1 MTSFGD
7 TKLRN
12 LGDYFA
18 GNISRGA
25 DPMWQG
31 WKRIWN
37 SYRAK
42 YVTCKNARMTPF
54 LHIVFLSMALNYA
67 IDYPHLKGN
76 LRCDFGNNHILCGGS
91 ITENCVKFLVSVQF
105 YAGLQ
110 DDKCSGLIFFVCN

>member
-18 GNISRGA
+18 SNLSRGA

-31 WKRIWN
+31 WKRLWN

-42 YVTCKNARMTPF
+42 YVTCKNARLTPF
-54 LHIVFLSMALNYA
+54 LHVVFFSIALNYA
-67 IDYPHLKGN
+67 IDYPHLKGKLLEETSSLIVFSEGRIKLYKN
-76 LRCDFGNNHILCGGS
+76 SDF
-91 ITENCVKFLVSVQF
+91 
-105 YAGLQ
+105 
-110 DDKCSGLIFFVCN
+110 

>member
-67 IDYPHLKGN
+67 IDYPHLKGK
-76 LRCDFGNNHILCGGS
+76 LVCFQVYRWKTS
-91 ITENCVKFLVSVQF
+91 IYQNEAQCCQLSP
-105 YAGLQ
+105 GLQ
-110 DDKCSGLIFFVCN
+110 IRV